1 MLISRRTILA
11 GIAVI
16 ATCLGNLAH
25 AQQVSPASSNVIHPV
40 TFSRLAAGPSLRG
53 ISLADPG
60 VVAPASRFNDAALQ
74 ESDAGSDEEIQD
86 TNESGESLAP
96 LQDKELTIEVNV
108 VNTSLTDIGTGLL
121 PDAESDSWD
130 QGLQMLP
137 DGSARGVTYKSVH
150 WRPSLVFHHPLNFED
165 AMLERHGQ
173 DRWGH
178 LQPLA
183 SGAKFFGS
191 IVVAPYLHTLNRPWE
206 CQYALG
212 HYRPGTCAPVL
223 KDHLP
228 WDRRAAAV
236 ETLSLAGFFWAAP
249 L

>member
-1 MLISRRTILA
+1 ARS
-11 GIAVI
+11 
-16 ATCLGNLAH
+16 
-25 AQQVSPASSNVIHPV
+25 IHPV
-40 TFSRLAAGPSLRG
+40 TFGRIAAGPSLRG
-53 ISLADPG
+53 LPPADSG
-60 VVAPASRFNDAALQ
+60 VVAPASRFIDAALQ
-74 ESDAGSDEEIQD
+74 DSDANDAEESEE
-86 TNESGESLAP
+86 NGASGESLAP
-96 LQDKELTIEVNV
+96 LQDKELTIAVNV
-108 VNTSLTDIGTGLL
+108 VNTSISDIGTGLL

-137 DGSARGVTYKSVH
+137 DGAARGASYKCVH
-150 WRPSLVFHHPLNFED
+150 WRPSLVFHHPLHFED
-165 AMLERHGQ
+165 AMLERHGHN
-173 DRWGH
+173 RWGH

-183 SGAKFFGS
+183 SGAKFFGT
-191 IVVAPYLHTLNRPWE
+191 IVLHPYLHTLNRPWE

-236 ETLSLAGFFWAAP
+236 ETLALAGFFWAAP